1 MKTGQRCFT
10 NYLMESGLMMTA
22 KNSKNTDKPANN
34 RKSTGKFKA
43 GKSGNPKGREKGTKN
58 KFTTLKADFLDVHK
72 KLGGVEGLHRWAADP
87 RRPGNMGRFYQI
99 LATLLPRS
107 VNLSVEEHALK
118 LAEAIKEKDP
128 KLYEKV
134 VAIMNEMDDE

>member
-1 MKTGQRCFT
+1 MAEKTVT
-10 NYLMESGLMMTA
+10 KTA
-22 KNSKNTDKPANN
+22 KKRKGQFDGKP
-34 RKSTGKFKA
+34 G
-43 GKSGNPKGREKGTKN
+43 SGRPKGSKD

-72 KLGGVEGLHRWAADP
+72 KLGGVEGLHTWATDKS
-87 RRPGNMGRFYQI
+87 RPSNMGRFYQM

-118 LAEAIKEKDP
+118 LAEQIKEKDP

-134 VAIMNEMDDE
+134 VKIMNEMED